1 MRPMLDDLELP
12 QVQEIGT
19 YDRRALAEHQAPGGD
34 GSHLQDLGR
43 RPTRVAL
50 WGVAT
55 GDDAPAFVDKLEAKF
70 RAGTPFDFVADITA
84 DAHIEK
90 VVIADLQLQQIA
102 GRPDRTAF
110 VLSLRQFLEPAEP
123 ADLAAIDVGI
133 LDDATALMS
142 GLVDGLALGQE
153 FVTNLER
160 FVPTLSELL
169 DRLQKLSRPQHP

>member
-19 YDRRALAEHQAPGGD
+19 YDRRALAEHHAPGAKA
-34 GSHLQDLGR
+34 SQLQDMGR

-55 GDDAPAFVDKLEAKF
+55 GEDVAMFTGKLEDKF
-70 RAGTPFDFVADITA
+70 RSGTPLDFVADITT
-84 DAHIEK
+84 DTQIEK
-90 VVIADLQLQQIA
+90 VVIDDLQLQELA

-123 ADLAAIDVGI
+123 EDLSAVDTGI
-133 LDDATALMS
+133 LDDATSLMD

-153 FVTNLER
+153 FVTGLEK
-160 FVPTLSELL
+160 FVGTLSGFL
-169 DRLQKLSRPQHP
+169 DRLQKLP

>member
-34 GSHLQDLGR
+34 GSQLQDMGR

-55 GDDAPAFVDKLEAKF
+55 GDDAGPFVAKLETKF

-84 DAHIEK
+84 DAEVQK
-90 VVIADLQLQQIA
+90 VVIDDLQLQELA

-110 VLSLRQFLEPAEP
+110 VLSLRQSLEPAEP
-123 ADLAAIDVGI
+123 EDLAAVDTSV
-133 LDDATALMS
+133 LDDASSLMDQ
-142 GLVDGLALGQE
+142 LVDGLALGEE
-153 FVTNLER
+153 FVTGLER
-160 FVPTLSELL
+160 FVPILSGFL
-169 DRLQKLSRPQHP
+169 DRLQNLS

>member
-19 YDRRALAEHQAPGGD
+19 YDRRALAEHHAPGAET
-34 GSHLQDLGR
+34 SQLQDMGR

-55 GDDAPAFVDKLEAKF
+55 GEDVATFTGKLEDKF
-70 RAGTPFDFVADITA
+70 RSGTPLDFVADITT
-84 DAHIEK
+84 DAQVEK
-90 VVIADLQLQQIA
+90 VVIDDLQLQELA

-123 ADLAAIDVGI
+123 EDLSAVDTGI
-133 LDDATALMS
+133 LDDATSLMD

-153 FVTNLER
+153 FVTGLEK
-160 FVPTLSELL
+160 FVGTLSGFL
-169 DRLQKLSRPQHP
+169 DRLQKLP

>member
-19 YDRRALAEHQAPGGD
+19 YDRRALAEHHAPGAEK
-34 GSHLQDLGR
+34 SQLQDMGR

-55 GDDAPAFVDKLEAKF
+55 GEDLATFTGKLEDKF
-70 RAGTPFDFVADITA
+70 RSGTPLDFVADITT
-84 DAHIEK
+84 DAQVEK
-90 VVIADLQLQQIA
+90 VVIDDLQLQELA

-123 ADLAAIDVGI
+123 
-133 LDDATALMS
+133 
-142 GLVDGLALGQE
+142 
-153 FVTNLER
+153 
-160 FVPTLSELL
+160 
-169 DRLQKLSRPQHP
+169 

>member
-19 YDRRALAEHQAPGGD
+19 YDRRSLAEHQAPGAET
-34 GSHLQDLGR
+34 SQLQDMGR

-55 GDDAPAFVDKLEAKF
+55 GDDVASFVGKLESKY
-70 RAGTPFDFVADITA
+70 RAGTPFDFVADITT
-84 DAHIEK
+84 DAQIEK
-90 VVIADLQLQQIA
+90 VVIDDLQLQEIG

-123 ADLAAIDVGI
+123 EDLAAVDAGV
-133 LDDATALMS
+133 LDDAAGLMD

-153 FVTNLER
+153 FVTGLEKY
-160 FVPTLSELL
+160 VGVLSGFL
-169 DRLQKLSRPQHP
+169 DRLQQMK

>member
-1 MRPMLDDLELP
+1 MLDDLELP

-19 YDRRALAEHQAPGGD
+19 YDRRALAEHQTPGAET
-34 GSHLQDLGR
+34 SQLQDMGR

-55 GDDAPAFVDKLEAKF
+55 GDDAASFVDKLEAKY
-70 RAGTPFDFVADITA
+70 RAGTPFDFIADITT

-90 VVIADLQLQQIA
+90 VAIDNLQLQEIA

-123 ADLAAIDVGI
+123 QDLAAVDASI
-133 LDDATALMS
+133 LDDAAGVMA

-153 FVTNLER
+153 FVTGLEKY
-160 FVPTLSELL
+160 VGVLSGLF
-169 DRLQKLSRPQHP
+169 DRVQRLPHL